1 MAVQRGGVGLIL
13 PQDSQHLAVG
23 TGGAVAVHK
32 VGQQLLAFAA
42 LEGERTSA
50 HKDLEV
56 AEALDLDAHRCRFR
70 RVAQIFQHIAHV
82 RLVGG
87 LEQKTA
93 DEDLQCFQCILRVL
107 GDHDDIA
114 AGLQFLDHAGKGKA
128 IHARHFQVQKGSIHW
143 ALPHPR
149 QGIVS
154 RHGTDIVT
162 VRCHPAQDADQ
173 RIDRKLTVIHNQ
185 YFHSF
190 IPLSAY
196 AKQFPAVSLAR
207 CKLLGKFFSGKA
219 QKRNVFAQISV
230 HLLLSLQVISAASVA
245 FFDEIPEHCAL
256 N

>member
-1 MAVQRGGVGLIL
+1 MAEVKDQIAQVAVQRGGVRLIL

-23 TGGAVAVHK
+23 TGGTVAVHK
-32 VGQQLLAFAA
+32 VGQQLLALAA

-50 HKDLEV
+50 HKNLKV
-56 AEALDLDAHRCRFR
+56 AEALDLDTHRRSLR
-70 RVAQIFQHIAHV
+70 RVTQVFQHIAHIG
-82 RLVGG
+82 LVGG

-93 DEDLQCFQCILRVL
+93 DEDLQCFQRILRML
-107 GDHDDIA
+107 GDYDDIA

-154 RHGTDIVT
+154 CHGTDIVT

-173 RIDRKLTVIHNQ
+173 RIDCKLTVIHNQ

-190 IPLSAY
+190 TPCLLTQNNFPLL
-196 AKQFPAVSLAR
+196 V
-207 CKLLGKFFSGKA
+207 
-219 QKRNVFAQISV
+219 
-230 HLLLSLQVISAASVA
+230 
-245 FFDEIPEHCAL
+245 
-256 N
+256 

>member
-1 MAVQRGGVGLIL
+1 MAEVKDQVAQVAVQRSSIGLIF
-13 PQDSQHLAVG
+13 PQNSQHLAVG

-32 VGQQLLAFAA
+32 VGQQLLALAA
-42 LEGERTSA
+42 LEGERTPT
-50 HKDLEV
+50 HKDLKV
-56 AEALDLDAHRCRFR
+56 AEALNLDAHRCRFR
-70 RVAQIFQHIAHV
+70 RVTQVFQHIAHIG
-82 RLVGG
+82 LVGG

-107 GDHDDIA
+107 GDHDEVA

-128 IHARHFQVQKGSIHW
+128 IHTRHFQVQKGGIHR

-154 RHGTDIVT
+154 RHGTDIIT

-190 IPLSAY
+190 TPCLLTQNNSPLL
-196 AKQFPAVSLAR
+196 V
-207 CKLLGKFFSGKA
+207 
-219 QKRNVFAQISV
+219 
-230 HLLLSLQVISAASVA
+230 
-245 FFDEIPEHCAL
+245 
-256 N
+256 